1 VLIKKVRELS
11 VPAQIE
17 YLATSAPDMAGGM
30 LAAML
35 ELIRAHLPVRPQGLD
50 SQTAEGLGEPAGT
63 LELCCMDV
71 EERFP
76 QLARAITD
84 QHLALL
90 NPQQVTHLRKVHT
103 PQHTAVMYTDLTLL
117 LLRLRT
123 ITASVAVSGSRAP
136 APPMRDFPG

>member
-50 SQTAEGLGEPAGT
+50 SQTAEGMGEPAGT

-76 QLARAITD
+76 QLAHAITD

-90 NPQQVTHLRKVHT
+90 NPQQVTHGFSGCEWQPGACSSNARLPRLIVT
-103 PQHTAVMYTDLTLL
+103 TTAFIAYLEADE
-117 LLRLRT
+117 
-123 ITASVAVSGSRAP
+123 
-136 APPMRDFPG
+136 